1 LWFYVQLFI
10 EYTTN
15 AGQHKNTP
23 VTTQKRLKNYH
34 MRSTNV
40 LNNQNLML
48 VIRIASMLQLTSL
61 HTTAVL
67 SGILKLSVEPVLV
80 EGRLKR
86 MK

>member
-1 LWFYVQLFI
+1 
-10 EYTTN
+10 
-15 AGQHKNTP
+15 
-23 VTTQKRLKNYH
+23 